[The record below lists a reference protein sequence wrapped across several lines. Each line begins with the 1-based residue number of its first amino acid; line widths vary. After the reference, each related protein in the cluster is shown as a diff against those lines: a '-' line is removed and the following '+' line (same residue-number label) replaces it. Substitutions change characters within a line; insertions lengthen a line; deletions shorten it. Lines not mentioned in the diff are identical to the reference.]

1 MFLLVQAVMLMLILL
16 ELVLAIVCC
25 HLYVCHQLRCCF
37 CVARAASIISVLMAP
52 KPKIRCSKIWSH
64 DNWDGTK
71 DHYTWCNDIF
81 LKWKSHHRSYGKPD
95 WGKQIKIKWI
105 HKRPVPGGTADDPAY
120 TEEVKVRAMPNNWS
134 YEKVLSTVKKVCT
147 GEAEIPSINPVSGD
161 TLIVI

>member
-25 HLYVCHQLRCCF
+25 HLYVCHQLNCCF
-37 CVARAASIISVLMAP
+37 CVARVAFSTSVLMAP
-52 KPKIRCSKIWSH
+52 KPKIRCSKIWTH
-64 DNWDGTK
+64 DNHDDTK

-81 LKWKSHHRSYGKPD
+81 LKWKSHHRSFGKPD
-95 WGKQIKIKWI
+95 WGKQIKIKWV
-105 HKRPVPGGTADDPAY
+105 HKRPIPGGVS
-120 TEEVKVRAMPNNWS
+120 EEVKVRAMPTNWS

-161 TLIVI
+161 TIIII